1 MAEFAV
7 SHDKE
12 KLVMQQSRYCMQAAE
27 FFDRSDQVSDPAYL
41 GDKIKRQLHKERCTL
56 VYSTVSGVVCL

>member
-1 MAEFAV
+1 MSKMDAEFAV

-27 FFDRSDQVSDPAYL
+27 FFDRSDQVADPAYL
-41 GDKIKRQLHKERCTL
+41 LRHKSHVYWLKMIGRKCTN
-56 VYSTVSGVVCL
+56 